1 MHDLRHTFTT
11 MLARE
16 NISLKTTM
24 ALIGDSTPRVVMG
37 IYQHV
42 SDKEMKEA
50 VSKLEGII

>member
-1 MHDLRHTFTT
+1 

-42 SDKEMKEA
+42 SDKEMVEA